1 MAISTILILP
11 IQEHRIS
18 FHLFQSPSVSFENEN
33 KSVICSVMSNSTV
46 PSQALLS
53 MKFFQVRILEWV
65 AISFPGDLPDPG
77 IEPRYSAFQADAL
90 TSEPPG
96 KCHAFSIIP
105 Y

>member
-77 IEPRYSAFQADAL
+77 IKPGSPTLQADSL
-90 TSEPPG
+90 PSEPPE
-96 KCHAFSIIP
+96 KPH
-105 Y
+105 